1 MDSKEQNSPKE
12 FDIDQ
17 YLMSSI
23 QKVGG
28 TASAGWNYLK
38 LPFKHR
44 TTSALMLVGGLFF
57 GWLLSFIL
65 PSFYEVNMTLEVS
78 AVNNEVSYELIQNL
92 NSLVKNS
99 SAEFA
104 GQKLDA
110 DPLALEDV
118 FSIEMQNMLSNIDIE
133 DSIVNGAPFRIRAIL
148 WNQEHVQD
156 LQALIVNYLESNPYS
171 LKRKNLEL
179 NRTEN
184 MVNKIIDEQKEVDSL
199 KNIAANSLLIRG
211 QGTGLIYGQPL
222 DPINIYREAITLFQ
236 RQQELEI
243 RKVLIDNVQ
252 VVTGF
257 EASEKPTF
265 PNKGIIILIG
275 CFLVFLIYWVILIR
289 KSR

>member
-1 MDSKEQNSPKE
+1 MDNKETKSPKE
-12 FDIDQ
+12 FDVDQ
-17 YLMSSI
+17 YLVSSI
-23 QKVGG
+23 QSIV
-28 TASAGWNYLK
+28 SACRTVLNYVKIL
-38 LPFKHR
+38 FKR
-44 TTSALMLVGGLFF
+44 PITLALIVFGGLLF
-57 GWLLSFIL
+57 GWLLSYVL
-65 PSFYEVNMTLEVS
+65 PSFYEVNMTLEVT

-92 NSLVKNS
+92 NTLVKNS

-104 GQKLDA
+104 AQKLAA
-110 DPLALEDV
+110 DPMVLEDV
-118 FSIEMQNMLSNIDIE
+118 FSIEMENMLSNIDIE

-148 WNQEHVQD
+148 WNQDRVES

-184 MVNKIIDEQKEVDSL
+184 LVNKIILEQKEVDSL
-199 KNIAANSLLIRG
+199 KNIAASSLLIRG